1 MSSFE
6 KVEGGFIIN
15 ADDEAFERFKM
26 ARQKA
31 VKDRE
36 LIERVEDL
44 EKEIRS
50 LKKVLEKIH
59 SRIP

>member
-6 KVEGGFIIN
+6 KVEEGFIIN
-15 ADDEAFERFKM
+15 ADDETFERFKM